1 MPQSYFIAKLF
12 RQHNSIVMAVPKA
25 VAIAL
30 GLRAGNHVVL
40 QWNQVDGKFEFMKFE
55 PIGAKHADDREHTD
69 QQDRSRAT
77 PETVGGRR

>member
-30 GLRAGNHVVL
+30 ELRAGNHVVL
-40 QWNQVDGKFEFMKFE
+40 QWNQVDGKFEFNKFE
-55 PIGAKHADDREHTD
+55 PVGAHHADDREHTD
-69 QQDRSRAT
+69 QHDRSGAAQAAI
-77 PETVGGRR
+77 GG

>member
-40 QWNQVDGKFEFMKFE
+40 QWNQADGKFDFNKFE
-55 PIGAKHADDREHTD
+55 PIGVKHVGDTEHTD
-69 QQDRSRAT
+69 SQDTSRAT
-77 PETVGGRR
+77 QAAVGG